1 MIMMKSFILV
11 MRIQIIAA
19 NIDVGLVTYGM
30 RKLPND
36 TCPDFEFKQFKEI
49 GALLND

>member
-1 MIMMKSFILV
+1 
-11 MRIQIIAA
+11 
-19 NIDVGLVTYGM
+19 M